1 MNVRSLGLQTHLMFA
16 RFDGQIIE
24 RPDCIV
30 VRTPSN
36 PTFYWGNFL
45 LFPQAP
51 KGFDDIKWIA
61 RFHEEIGA
69 HQPES
74 QHIALAVDGPSPGR
88 IPQAFKDLGFEY
100 FENATL
106 VLDALPPAPALASSD
121 VQIRPI
127 DYATEL
133 EAVIA
138 LELSDGADGY
148 EPVGYEIFR
157 RKQHARY
164 AAMARA
170 GMGRW
175 FGAWLGDQL
184 VAGCGLFHENRL
196 GRFQYVM
203 THEQF
208 RGRGIC
214 TRLIHEAARTAMEQ
228 WHCERLV
235 IEAEPEAAGH
245 RVYRRVGFRLKES
258 NWGMQLRSPADRKP
272 QALLQP

>member
-1 MNVRSLGLQTHLMFA
+1 MTVRSLGLQTHLMFA

-45 LFPQAP
+45 IFPKP
-51 KGFDDIKWIA
+51 PTGFDDIKWIA

-69 HQPES
+69 LQSES
-74 QHIALAVDGPSPGR
+74 KHIALAVDAPSPGK
-88 IPQAFKDLGFEY
+88 IPLAFKDLGFE
-100 FENATL
+100 FLENATL
-106 VLDALPPAPALASSD
+106 VLDSLPPAPAQAALD

-133 EAVIA
+133 DALIA
-138 LELSDGADGY
+138 LDMSDGGDGY

-170 GMGRW
+170 GMGSW

-184 VAGCGLFHENRL
+184 VAGCGLFHEHRL

-203 THEQF
+203 THERF

-214 TRLIHEAARTAMEQ
+214 TRLVFEAARTAFEQ

-235 IEAEPEAAGH
+235 IEAEPGAAGH

-258 NWGMQLRSPADRKP
+258 NWGMQLRTPADRKP
-272 QALLQP
+272 PMLVQT